1 MCLCAA
7 LPEELITLHG
17 KLVIL
22 QHPYECRYGNPSH
35 KAYSVTA
42 ALTRTI
48 RDLHVWEW
56 PRMHKL
62 STICTTPRSLSCA
75 ITTGFRKDLA

>member
-7 LPEELITLHG
+7 LPEKLITLHG

-42 ALTRTI
+42 ALT
-48 RDLHVWEW
+48 
-56 PRMHKL
+56 
-62 STICTTPRSLSCA
+62 
-75 ITTGFRKDLA
+75 